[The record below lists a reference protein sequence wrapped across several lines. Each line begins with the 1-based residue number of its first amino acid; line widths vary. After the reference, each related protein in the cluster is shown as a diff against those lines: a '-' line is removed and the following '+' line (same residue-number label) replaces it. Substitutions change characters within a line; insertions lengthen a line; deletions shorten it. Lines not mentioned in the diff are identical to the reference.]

1 MTRTQIQFPDPLYED
16 LKKVAKRK
24 DWSLAELLR
33 RAAEAYLI
41 TIENSKPSDQWVLPV
56 LRGSG
61 GYHQDPKN
69 VKAEA
74 EAILEKGTQ

>member
-1 MTRTQIQFPDPLYED
+1 MVRTQIQFPDPLYKD
-16 LKKVAKRK
+16 LKEVAGKK

-41 TIENSKPSDQWVLPV
+41 TVKDDLPADEWEFPV

-61 GYHQDPKN
+61 GYLVDPAKI
-69 VKAEA
+69 KPEA
-74 EAILEKGTQ
+74 DVIVNRV